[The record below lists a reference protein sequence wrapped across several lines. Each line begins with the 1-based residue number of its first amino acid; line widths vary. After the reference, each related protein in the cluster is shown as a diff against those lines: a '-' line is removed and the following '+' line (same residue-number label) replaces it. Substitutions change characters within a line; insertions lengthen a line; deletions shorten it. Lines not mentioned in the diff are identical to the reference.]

1 MGCGVAQPPPGR
13 TPRTPEYNPGIRAP
27 AAHTQTTPG
36 PRLAPAPTPTQTLIG
51 RVAEVVALDELRA
64 AAEHGSGAVA
74 LLTGEAGIGKTA
86 VVEEAVSR
94 AAAAGVTVLTGRAD
108 PDEGAPAFWPWLR
121 LLDSDVDGL
130 SPSLLA
136 LADAGEP
143 AAAARFRAIRE
154 VLSALAVVATRTPL
168 VLVLED
174 LHWADPASLALLAA
188 LAREVSASRILVL
201 GTSRTGLDLPE
212 ATVLPL
218 GPWDVPAV
226 AAYLGRLGPA
236 HGTWAAVVHQL
247 GGGNPLYTREL
258 GRLLVREGR
267 LARPAGDLDLPD
279 SLRRLVTR
287 RTAHLAP
294 ACRVALGV
302 AAAFGAE
309 VDTTVLELVEL
320 APAVEAGVL
329 VDDPWAPA
337 RLRFAHE
344 LVRQACYADLSREA
358 RIGAHARIADA
369 LAAASA
375 APIEVARHRVRAAV
389 DPASRRLAA
398 ESCVAAARQ
407 ATAALDHGEAVRW
420 LTRAL
425 ENESTAAIRLER
437 AGAAYRDGQLDLAVG
452 DCEAVVDEI
461 GAPAALVIRGLGG
474 FGGPLAPALLRLC
487 ERALARPLDDADRA
501 QVLAQYA
508 FLIAEMHD
516 GPRAE
521 PISREAMTLAER
533 SGHPGALV
541 AAIHARHEIMDPML
555 GVDEVLDLARR
566 GAELAVPGGRPD
578 AELWSRVWRL
588 DAYLCLGDLA
598 GFDAEQARLA
608 ELADRLGWPVARW
621 HLLRARAVRRMLS
634 GQVTEALVTAIE
646 ARDLALRAQ
655 DTSAGLLLPAFQ
667 DGLGQLTGDTPGWD
681 NDLAAIAITIPG
693 VPVGVTML
701 ARIAMRAG
709 DRERAAEQV
718 AQLRGILPRLPVD
731 GRRPFIVVS
740 AGEVAAWVGDRDF
753 AAQCYRLALPY
764 AGRYLNNMSSCNGAV
779 DRSLGVIAATL
790 GDPAA
795 ERHLRDAV
803 AMEERQG
810 SPPFLALAQL
820 TYARFLRTGDPKT
833 SRDLAGRALAT
844 ARRLGLHKI
853 AEEAATLA
861 GDDLLTAREREIA
874 GLVARGLSNREVAAR
889 LFLSERTVET
899 HVRSILRKLGLTGR
913 ADLRGTSQY
922 QH

>member
-1 MGCGVAQPPPGR
+1 MGTCLV
-13 TPRTPEYNPGIRAP
+13 
-27 AAHTQTTPG
+27 
-36 PRLAPAPTPTQTLIG
+36 G

-64 AAEHGSGAVA
+64 AAERGSGAVA

-136 LADAGEP
+136 LTDEGEP
-143 AAAARFRAIRE
+143 AAAARFRAIRD
-154 VLSALAVVATRTPL
+154 VLAALTAAAARTPL

-174 LHWADPASLALLAA
+174 LHWADPSSLALLAA

-201 GTSRTGLDLPE
+201 GTSRTELDLPE

-218 GPWDVPAV
+218 GPWDVAAV
-226 AAYLGRLGPA
+226 AAYLGRLGAA
-236 HGTWAAVVHQL
+236 HGTWAAVVHEL

-267 LARPAGDLDLPD
+267 LERPAGDIDLPD
-279 SLRRLVTR
+279 GLRRLVTR
-287 RTAHLAP
+287 RTAQLTP
-294 ACRVALGV
+294 ACREALGV

-309 VDTTVLELVEL
+309 VDTTVLDLAELTE
-320 APAVEAGVL
+320 AIEAGVL

-337 RLRFAHE
+337 RPRFAHE
-344 LVRQACYADLSREA
+344 LVRQACYADLSRDA
-358 RIGAHARIADA
+358 RIRAHARIADA
-369 LAAASA
+369 LAATGAG
-375 APIEVARHRVRAAV
+375 PIEIARHRVRAAT
-389 DPASRRLAA
+389 DAASRRLAA
-398 ESCVAAARQ
+398 EACLAAARQ

-425 ENESTAAIRLER
+425 ENEPSSAIRLER
-437 AGAAYRDGQLDLAVG
+437 AGAAYRDGQLDLAVS
-452 DCEAVVDEI
+452 DCEAIVDQV
-461 GAPAALVIRGLGG
+461 GAPAALVVRGLGG
-474 FGGPLAPALLRLC
+474 LGGPLAPALLRLC
-487 ERALARPLDDADRA
+487 ERALAHDLGDADRA

-521 PISREAMTLAER
+521 PISREAMALAER

-541 AAIHARHEIMDPML
+541 AAIHARHEIVDPML
-555 GVDEVLDLARR
+555 GVDEVLDMARR

-621 HLLRARAVRRMLS
+621 HHLRARAVRHMLS
-634 GQVTEALVTAIE
+634 GHLAEALATAVE

-655 DTSAGLLLPAFQ
+655 DTSARLLLPAFQ
-667 DGLGQLTGDTPGWD
+667 DGLGLLTGDIPGWD
-681 NDLAAIAITIPG
+681 NDLAEIAVAIPG
-693 VPVGVTML
+693 VPIGVTML
-701 ARIAMRAG
+701 ARIAMRVG
-709 DRERAAEQV
+709 DRGVAVEQV

-731 GRRPFIVVS
+731 GRRPFILIS
-740 AGEVAAWVGDRDF
+740 AGEVAAWVGDLEF
-753 AAQCYRLALPY
+753 AAECYRLALPY
-764 AGRYLNNMSSCNGAV
+764 AGRYMNNMSSCNGAA
-779 DRSLGVIAATL
+779 DRSLGVIAAAL
-790 GDPAA
+790 REPAA
-795 ERHLRDAV
+795 VRHLTDAI
-803 AMEERQG
+803 AMEERLG

-820 TYARFLRTGDPKT
+820 TFARHAAGTDPKKA
-833 SRDLAGRALAT
+833 RDMAGRALAI
-844 ARRLGLHKI
+844 ARRLGLPKI

-874 GLVARGLSNREVAAR
+874 GLVATGLSNRDVADR

-899 HVRSILRKLGLTGR
+899 HVRSILRKLGLSGR